1 MTKLRFGIVG
11 AGSISKISSREIL
24 THPDATIV
32 AAADTS
38 GPRLKELADALNITR
53 TYADA
58 AALFADRNVDAVYIA
73 VPNVFHAPLAIAALQ
88 AGKHVLLEKPFAI
101 NLAEAEAVARAA
113 RAGNTQ
119 FMLAMNQRFGRSA
132 QRIRSLVSA
141 GALGEIYHVKAF
153 WRRRAGIP
161 RIGSWFGDKALS
173 GGGGLLDIGVHMLDL
188 ALHTIGNFA
197 PLTVSGAVATRF
209 GNRGLGDGNWGS
221 SERERANFDADDFA
235 SAFIRL
241 QGGVTVALDAAWAG
255 HQELGNE
262 NDVLLYGSEGGA
274 SIYGDKLF
282 RNGAA
287 KGEYDIVQ
295 APRAEVPFPHAN
307 RFHHFINVVLGREA
321 SCVTL
326 DQALAVQRI
335 LDGIYASAASGREIV
350 IGKAGV
356 DAVKVVHQ
364 GKT

>member
-11 AGSISKISSREIL
+11 AGSISKISCREIL
-24 THPDATIV
+24 SHVDATIV

-38 GPRLKELADALNITR
+38 APRLQELAEACAIPR

-58 AALFADRNVDAVYIA
+58 HALFADAQVDAVYIA
-73 VPNVFHAPLAIAALQ
+73 VPNVFHAPLAMAALK

-101 NLAEAEAVARAA
+101 NLAEAEAVAAVA
-113 RAGNTQ
+113 RSVDVH
-119 FMLAMNQRFGRSA
+119 FMLAMNQRFVRSA
-132 QRIRSLVSA
+132 QKIRALVAA
-141 GALGEIYHVKAF
+141 GTLGEIYHVKAF

-188 ALHTIGNFA
+188 ALHTIDNFA
-197 PLTVSGAVATRF
+197 PLTVSGVAATRF

-221 SERERANFDADDFA
+221 SERERTSFDADDFA

-241 QGGVTVALDAAWAG
+241 KGNVSLTLDATWAG
-255 HQELGNE
+255 HQEFASE

-287 KGEYDIVQ
+287 RGEYDVVQ
-295 APRAEVPFPHAN
+295 SPRAAVAFPHAN
-307 RFHHFINVVLGREA
+307 RFHHFVNVVLGRES
-321 SCVTL
+321 SCIKL

-335 LDGIYASAASGREIV
+335 LDGIYASAASGRE
-350 IGKAGV
+350 
-356 DAVKVVHQ
+356 VVLS
-364 GKT
+364 